1 MKNANNLKIIAL
13 SLCMLASAPAW
24 AGLGSL
30 QVNSALGEPFSGS
43 IVVTG
48 DEAKAALHGRP
59 AVSGAPLQVRV
70 SAQGQNAIIHLR
82 SSKPVHDPMLTFSL
96 VTGSQGRQYTA
107 LLDPPERHHSAGKNK
122 ATGKHHK
129 PVHSAPVRSA
139 REKSAARATVALQNG
154 LASENAVVKYNVD
167 NNETLMDVARKVR
180 PQGLSLE
187 QTMHAIQVA
196 NPNAFRNG
204 NPDLMYRNIS
214 LDIPSTSQLKKLSK
228 VPLKTAVKPEVTQ
241 NTTPAVTKE
250 KDNPKVAANTGN
262 TAASEA
268 QTKENTVKAETSVA
282 SSVPAQASATIQ
294 ASEVAQASAPAA
306 SAASVV
312 KAVPVQPKVN
322 TQPVQ
327 PAEEEPAEESMLP
340 SWWPYA
346 LAGLAGVLLIAALL
360 WQRSRK
366 RNSIEYSTEYDED
379 YSDDEDDDVVFETEP
394 SVVTQST
401 STSVPATTA
410 KTAAAATAVTT
421 TANAAADDDDWSW
434 LNDAA
439 ASDQPAQADNKSA
452 PAKEVHSEPVSQ
464 VPDKK
469 VTEAKQEEDD
479 TDWLNF
485 NFTDDTPATSAD
497 TAAPSSAELDSNDDL
512 SWLDQIDETEQPEV
526 LTSHEPVVTEP
537 QEDVADNTDFEW
549 VVAEEQHPDPDESQ
563 AEAHQDF
570 VLQDNA
576 SSDSDDLQPSD
587 ISFSSDLDAV
597 QPEQQSKPA
606 ASEDD
611 SLNSLADLQWDE
623 DFKFDDESKQDTS
636 APEEVHSSI
645 EQTLAPHDQHA
656 FAAEDDAIS
665 TDIDWDSLGI
675 SDDSDNQPVVAP
687 EADTEEIDIP
697 SMDFALED
705 DKSEPAPAVNA
716 TAAPTGP
723 TSSFATGDGGQDWLE
738 QSAEPEQVDKPLTPE
753 QQAIPLQAKLELAK
767 MYLEMDDAVTA
778 RQTLREL
785 VDEANG
791 AILAEAQNLLQQL
804 GG

>member
-70 SAQGQNAIIHLR
+70 TAQGQNAVIHLR

-96 VTGSQGRQYTA
+96 AAGSQGRQYTA

-122 ATGKHHK
+122 ATGKHPK
-129 PVHSAPVRSA
+129 SVHSAPVRSA

-214 LDIPSTSQLKKLSK
+214 LNIPSTSQLKKLSK

-250 KDNPKVAANTGN
+250 KDNPKVAANTRD

-268 QTKENTVKAETSVA
+268 QTKENTVKAETSAA

-327 PAEEEPAEESMLP
+327 PAEEPAEESMLP

-421 TANAAADDDDWSW
+421 TANTAADDDDWSW

-469 VTEAKQEEDD
+469 VTEAKQKEDD

-512 SWLDQIDETEQPEV
+512 SWLDQIDATEQPEV
-526 LTSHEPVVTEP
+526 LTSHEQPAVTEP
-537 QEDVADNTDFEW
+537 QQEVADNTDFEW
-549 VVAEEQHPDPDESQ
+549 VVAEEQHPDESQ

-576 SSDSDDLQPSD
+576 SSDSNDLQPSD

-606 ASEDD
+606 AAEDD

-636 APEEVHSSI
+636 ALEEVHSSI

-665 TDIDWDSLGI
+665 TDIDWDSLGV
-675 SDDSDNQPVVAP
+675 SDDSDNQPIVVP

-705 DKSEPAPAVNA
+705 DNSKPAPAVNA
-716 TAAPTGP
+716 TAAPTRP

-738 QSAEPEQVDKPLTPE
+738 QSAKPEQVDKPLTPE

>member
-1 MKNANNLKIIAL
+1 
-13 SLCMLASAPAW
+13 MLASAPAW

-30 QVNSALGEPFSGS
+30 QVSSALGEPFSGS
-43 IVVTG
+43 VVVTG
-48 DEAKAALHGRP
+48 DEARAALKGRP
-59 AVSGAPLQVRV
+59 AVTGAPLQVRV
-70 SAQGQNAIIHLR
+70 TAQGQNAVIHLR
-82 SSKPVHDPMLTFSL
+82 SSKPVRDPMLTFSL
-96 VTGSQGRQYTA
+96 TAGSQGRQYTA
-107 LLDPPERHHSAGKNK
+107 LLDPPERNRSAGKNR
-122 ATGKHHK
+122 ATGKQHR
-129 PVHSAPVRSA
+129 PVQSAPVRSA
-139 REKSAARATVALQNG
+139 KEKSAARATVALQNG

-250 KDNPKVAANTGN
+250 KDNPKVAANTRD

-268 QTKENTVKAETSVA
+268 QTKENTVKAETSAA

-306 SAASVV
+306 SATSVV
-312 KAVPVQPKVN
+312 KAEPVQPKVN
-322 TQPVQ
+322 NTQ
-327 PAEEEPAEESMLP
+327 PAEEPEKESFLP
-340 SWWPYA
+340 SWWLYA
-346 LAGLAGVLLIAALL
+346 LAGFAGVLLIAALL
-360 WQRSRK
+360 WQRSK
-366 RNSIEYSTEYDED
+366 KQNSADDDYS
-379 YSDDEDDDVVFETEP
+379 SDDEDEDDVVFNSEP
-394 SVVTQST
+394 PEVRQ
-401 STSVPATTA
+401 TA
-410 KTAAAATAVTT
+410 PVQTKTAAAPVVTT
-421 TANAAADDDDWSW
+421 TATAVAEDDDWSW
-434 LNDAA
+434 LNDTGV
-439 ASDQPAQADNKSA
+439 SDT
-452 PAKEVHSEPVSQ
+452 PAKADDKPVADVKKEPVSLLS
-464 VPDKK
+464 DNK
-469 VTEAKQEEDD
+469 VTETKQEETD

-485 NFTDDTPATSAD
+485 NFTEEEHTN
-497 TAAPSSAELDSNDDL
+497 TAAPAAAEQNGEDDL
-512 SWLDQIDETEQPEV
+512 SWLDQLDDTEQPEV
-526 LTSHEPVVTEP
+526 LASQEPAAATA
-537 QEDVADNTDFEW
+537 QEKVADNADLEW
-549 VVAEEQHPDPDESQ
+549 VVADEQQP
-563 AEAHQDF
+563 AETHQDTIQ
-570 VLQDNA
+570 VTPQ
-576 SSDSDDLQPSD
+576 SDP
-587 ISFSSDLDAV
+587 V
-597 QPEQQSKPA
+597 T

-611 SLNSLADLQWDE
+611 ALDNLSDLQLDD
-623 DFKFDDESKQDTS
+623 DFKFDDEAKHETS
-636 APEEVHSSI
+636 AVEHEISSI

-675 SDDSDNQPVVAP
+675 SDDDSAVQPVVSPVA
-687 EADTEEIDIP
+687 ADEDATDV
-697 SMDFALED
+697 SAMDFALEEN
-705 DKSEPAPAVNA
+705 KSEPAPAVNA

>member
-70 SAQGQNAIIHLR
+70 SAQGQNAVIHLR

-394 SVVTQST
+394 SEVTQST

-526 LTSHEPVVTEP
+526 LTSHEPAVTEP
-537 QEDVADNTDFEW
+537 QEEVADNTDFEW
-549 VVAEEQHPDPDESQ
+549 VVAEEQHPDESQ

-687 EADTEEIDIP
+687 EAGTEEIDIP

>member
-30 QVNSALGEPFSGS
+30 QVSSALGEPFSGS
-43 IVVTG
+43 VVVTG
-48 DEAKAALHGRP
+48 DEARAALKGRP
-59 AVSGAPLQVRV
+59 AVTGAPLQVRV
-70 SAQGQNAIIHLR
+70 TAQGQNAVIHLR
-82 SSKPVHDPMLTFSL
+82 SSKPVRDPMLTFSL
-96 VTGSQGRQYTA
+96 TAGSQGRQYTA
-107 LLDPPERHHSAGKNK
+107 LLDPPERNRSAGKNR
-122 ATGKHHK
+122 ATGKQHR
-129 PVHSAPVRSA
+129 PVQFAPVRSA
-139 REKSAARATVALQNG
+139 KEKSAARATVALQNG

-250 KDNPKVAANTGN
+250 NPKVAANTGD
-262 TAASEA
+262 TAASEV
-268 QTKENTVKAETSVA
+268 QTKENTVKAEISAA
-282 SSVPAQASATIQ
+282 SSVPAQ

-306 SAASVV
+306 SATSVV
-312 KAVPVQPKVN
+312 KAEPVQPKVN
-322 TQPVQ
+322 NTQ
-327 PAEEEPAEESMLP
+327 PAEEPEKESFLP
-340 SWWPYA
+340 SWWLYA
-346 LAGLAGVLLIAALL
+346 LAGFAGVLLIAALL
-360 WQRSRK
+360 WQRSK
-366 RNSIEYSTEYDED
+366 KQNSADDDYS
-379 YSDDEDDDVVFETEP
+379 SDDEDEDDVVFNSEP
-394 SVVTQST
+394 PEIRQTAPVQTKAVGAP
-401 STSVPATTA
+401 VAATTA
-410 KTAAAATAVTT
+410 TAV
-421 TANAAADDDDWSW
+421 AEDDDWSW
-434 LNDAA
+434 LNDTGVSDTPAKADDKPAA
-439 ASDQPAQADNKSA
+439 DVKTEPVALLSDNKA
-452 PAKEVHSEPVSQ
+452 
-464 VPDKK
+464 
-469 VTEAKQEEDD
+469 TETKQEETD

-485 NFTDDTPATSAD
+485 NFTEEEHTN
-497 TAAPSSAELDSNDDL
+497 TAAAEQNGEDDL
-512 SWLDQIDETEQPEV
+512 SWLDQLDDTEQPEV
-526 LTSHEPVVTEP
+526 LASQEPVAAAA
-537 QEDVADNTDFEW
+537 QEKVADNADLEW
-549 VVAEEQHPDPDESQ
+549 VVADEQQP
-563 AEAHQDF
+563 AETHQDTIQ
-570 VLQDNA
+570 VTPQ
-576 SSDSDDLQPSD
+576 SDS
-587 ISFSSDLDAV
+587 V
-597 QPEQQSKPA
+597 A

-611 SLNSLADLQWDE
+611 ALDNLSDLQLDD
-623 DFKFDDESKQDTS
+623 DFKFDDEAKQETS
-636 APEEVHSSI
+636 AVEHEISSI

-675 SDDSDNQPVVAP
+675 SDDDSAVQPVVSPVA
-687 EADTEEIDIP
+687 ADKDATDV
-697 SMDFALED
+697 SAMDFALEEN
-705 DKSEPAPAVNA
+705 KSEPAPAVNA

-791 AILAEAQNLLQQL
+791 VILAEAQNLLQQL

>member
-70 SAQGQNAIIHLR
+70 TAQGQNAVIHLR

-96 VTGSQGRQYTA
+96 AAGSQGRQYTA

-122 ATGKHHK
+122 ATGKHPK
-129 PVHSAPVRSA
+129 SVHSAPVRSA

-214 LDIPSTSQLKKLSK
+214 LNIPSTSQLKKLSK

-250 KDNPKVAANTGN
+250 KDNPKVANTRD

-268 QTKENTVKAETSVA
+268 QTKENTVKAETSAA

-327 PAEEEPAEESMLP
+327 PAEEPAEESMLP

-379 YSDDEDDDVVFETEP
+379 YSSDDEDDDVVFETEP
-394 SVVTQST
+394 SVVSQ

-439 ASDQPAQADNKSA
+439 ASDKPAQADNKSA

-485 NFTDDTPATSAD
+485 NFTDNTPATSAD

-512 SWLDQIDETEQPEV
+512 SWLDQIDATEQPEV
-526 LTSHEPVVTEP
+526 LTSHEQPAVTEP
-537 QEDVADNTDFEW
+537 QQEVADNTDFEW
-549 VVAEEQHPDPDESQ
+549 VVAEEQHPDESQ

-576 SSDSDDLQPSD
+576 SSDSNDLQPSD

-606 ASEDD
+606 AAEDD

-636 APEEVHSSI
+636 ALEEVHSSI

-665 TDIDWDSLGI
+665 TDIDWDSLGV
-675 SDDSDNQPVVAP
+675 SDDSDNQPIVVP

-705 DKSEPAPAVNA
+705 DNSKPAPAVNA
-716 TAAPTGP
+716 TTAPTRP

-738 QSAEPEQVDKPLTPE
+738 QSAKPEQVDKPLTPE

>member
-30 QVNSALGEPFSGS
+30 QVSSALGEPFSGS
-43 IVVTG
+43 VVVTG
-48 DEAKAALHGRP
+48 DEARAALKGRP
-59 AVSGAPLQVRV
+59 AVAGAPLQVRV
-70 SAQGQNAIIHLR
+70 TAQGQNAVIHLR

-96 VTGSQGRQYTA
+96 TAGSQGRQYTA
-107 LLDPPERHHSAGKNK
+107 LLDPPERNRSAGKNR
-122 ATGKHHK
+122 ATSKQHR
-129 PVHSAPVRSA
+129 PVHPAPARSVK
-139 REKSAARATVALQNG
+139 EKSAARATVALQNG

-250 KDNPKVAANTGN
+250 NPKVAANTGD
-262 TAASEA
+262 TAASEV
-268 QTKENTVKAETSVA
+268 QTKESTVKAETSAA
-282 SSVPAQASATIQ
+282 SSVPAQASA
-294 ASEVAQASAPAA
+294 PAA
-306 SAASVV
+306 SATSVV
-312 KAVPVQPKVN
+312 KAEPVQPKVN
-322 TQPVQ
+322 NTQ
-327 PAEEEPAEESMLP
+327 PAEEPEKESFLP
-340 SWWPYA
+340 SWWLYA
-346 LAGLAGVLLIAALL
+346 LAGFAGVLLIAALL
-360 WQRSRK
+360 WQRSK
-366 RNSIEYSTEYDED
+366 KQNSADDED
-379 YSDDEDDDVVFETEP
+379 YSSDDDEDEDDVVFNSEP
-394 SVVTQST
+394 PEVRQT
-401 STSVPATTA
+401 VPVQT
-410 KTAAAATAVTT
+410 KTAAAPVAAT
-421 TANAAADDDDWSW
+421 TATEVAEEDDDWSW
-434 LNDAA
+434 LNDAGVSDTPAKANDKPA
-439 ASDQPAQADNKSA
+439 ADVKTESVALLSDNKA
-452 PAKEVHSEPVSQ
+452 
-464 VPDKK
+464 
-469 VTEAKQEEDD
+469 TETKQEETD

-485 NFTDDTPATSAD
+485 NFTEEEHTN
-497 TAAPSSAELDSNDDL
+497 TAAPAAAEQSGEDDL
-512 SWLDQIDETEQPEV
+512 SWLDQLDDTEQPEV
-526 LTSHEPVVTEP
+526 LASQEPVAAAA
-537 QEDVADNTDFEW
+537 QEKVADNADLEW
-549 VVAEEQHPDPDESQ
+549 VVAD
-563 AEAHQDF
+563 
-570 VLQDNA
+570 
-576 SSDSDDLQPSD
+576 
-587 ISFSSDLDAV
+587 
-597 QPEQQSKPA
+597 EQQSAETRQDTIQVAPQSEPVA

-611 SLNSLADLQWDE
+611 TLNNLSDLQWDD
-623 DFKFDDESKQDTS
+623 DFKFDDETKHETS
-636 APEEVHSSI
+636 AAEHEISSI

-675 SDDSDNQPVVAP
+675 SDDDSVVQPVVSPVA
-687 EADTEEIDIP
+687 ADEDATDI
-697 SMDFALED
+697 SALDFALEEN
-705 DKSEPAPAVNA
+705 KSEPAPAVNA
-716 TAAPTGP
+716 TSAPTGP
-723 TSSFATGDGGQDWLE
+723 ISSFATGDGGQDWLE

-791 AILAEAQNLLQQL
+791 TILAEAQNLLQQL

>member
-30 QVNSALGEPFSGS
+30 QVSSALGEPFSGS
-43 IVVTG
+43 VVVTG
-48 DEAKAALHGRP
+48 DEARAALKGRP
-59 AVSGAPLQVRV
+59 AVAGAPLQVRV
-70 SAQGQNAIIHLR
+70 TAQGQNAVIHLR

-96 VTGSQGRQYTA
+96 TAGSQGRQYTA
-107 LLDPPERHHSAGKNK
+107 LLDPPERNRSAGKNR
-122 ATGKHHK
+122 ATGKQHR
-129 PVHSAPVRSA
+129 PVHPAPARSVK
-139 REKSAARATVALQNG
+139 EKSAARATVALQNG

-167 NNETLMDVARKVR
+167 NNETLMDVARRVR

-250 KDNPKVAANTGN
+250 NPKVAANTGD
-262 TAASEA
+262 TAASEV
-268 QTKENTVKAETSVA
+268 QTKESTVKAEISAA

-306 SAASVV
+306 SATSVV
-312 KAVPVQPKVN
+312 KAEPVQPKVN
-322 TQPVQ
+322 NTQ
-327 PAEEEPAEESMLP
+327 PAEEPEKESFLP
-340 SWWPYA
+340 SWWLYA
-346 LAGLAGVLLIAALL
+346 LAGFAGVLLIAALL
-360 WQRSRK
+360 WQRSK
-366 RNSIEYSTEYDED
+366 KQNSADDED
-379 YSDDEDDDVVFETEP
+379 YSSDDDEDEDDVVFNSEP
-394 SVVTQST
+394 PEVRQT
-401 STSVPATTA
+401 VPVQT
-410 KTAAAATAVTT
+410 KTAAAPVAAT
-421 TANAAADDDDWSW
+421 TATEAAEEDDDWSW
-434 LNDAA
+434 LNDAGVSDTPAKADDKPA
-439 ASDQPAQADNKSA
+439 ADMKTESVALLSDNKA
-452 PAKEVHSEPVSQ
+452 
-464 VPDKK
+464 
-469 VTEAKQEEDD
+469 TETKQEETD

-485 NFTDDTPATSAD
+485 NFTEEEHTN
-497 TAAPSSAELDSNDDL
+497 TAAPAAAEQSGEDDL
-512 SWLDQIDETEQPEV
+512 SWLDQLDDTEQPEV
-526 LTSHEPVVTEP
+526 LASQEPVAAAA
-537 QEDVADNTDFEW
+537 QEKVADNADLEW
-549 VVAEEQHPDPDESQ
+549 VVAD
-563 AEAHQDF
+563 
-570 VLQDNA
+570 
-576 SSDSDDLQPSD
+576 
-587 ISFSSDLDAV
+587 
-597 QPEQQSKPA
+597 EQQSAETRQDTIQIAPQSEPVA

-611 SLNSLADLQWDE
+611 TLNNLSDLQWDD
-623 DFKFDDESKQDTS
+623 DFKFDDETKHETS
-636 APEEVHSSI
+636 AAEHEISSI

-675 SDDSDNQPVVAP
+675 SDDDSVVQPVVSPVA
-687 EADTEEIDIP
+687 ADEDATDI
-697 SMDFALED
+697 SALDFALEEN
-705 DKSEPAPAVNA
+705 KSEPAPAVNA
-716 TAAPTGP
+716 TSAPTGP
-723 TSSFATGDGGQDWLE
+723 ISSFATGDGGQDWLE

-791 AILAEAQNLLQQL
+791 TILAEAQNLLQQL

>member
-24 AGLGSL
+24 AGIGSL
-30 QVNSALGEPFSGS
+30 QVSSALGEPFSGS
-43 IVVTG
+43 VVVTG
-48 DEAKAALHGRP
+48 DEARAALKGRP
-59 AVSGAPLQVRV
+59 AVTGAPLQVRV
-70 SAQGQNAIIHLR
+70 TAQGQNAVIHLR
-82 SSKPVHDPMLTFSL
+82 SSKPVRDPMLTFSL
-96 VTGSQGRQYTA
+96 TAGSQGRQYTA
-107 LLDPPERHHSAGKNK
+107 LLDPPERNRSAGKNR
-122 ATGKHHK
+122 ATGKQHR
-129 PVHSAPVRSA
+129 PVQSASVRSVK
-139 REKSAARATVALQNG
+139 EKSAARATVALQNG

-250 KDNPKVAANTGN
+250 NPKVAANTGD
-262 TAASEA
+262 TAASEV
-268 QTKENTVKAETSVA
+268 QTKENTVKAEISAA

-306 SAASVV
+306 SATSVV
-312 KAVPVQPKVN
+312 KAEPVQPKVN
-322 TQPVQ
+322 NTQ
-327 PAEEEPAEESMLP
+327 PAEEPEKESFLP
-340 SWWPYA
+340 SWWLYA
-346 LAGLAGVLLIAALL
+346 LAGFAGVLLIAALL
-360 WQRSRK
+360 WQRSK
-366 RNSIEYSTEYDED
+366 KQNSADDDYS
-379 YSDDEDDDVVFETEP
+379 SDDEDEDDVVFNSEP
-394 SVVTQST
+394 PEVRQ
-401 STSVPATTA
+401 TA
-410 KTAAAATAVTT
+410 PVQTKTAAAPVVTT
-421 TANAAADDDDWSW
+421 TATAVAEDDDWSW
-434 LNDAA
+434 LNDTGV
-439 ASDQPAQADNKSA
+439 SDT
-452 PAKEVHSEPVSQ
+452 PAKADDKPVADVKKEPVSLLS
-464 VPDKK
+464 DNK
-469 VTEAKQEEDD
+469 VTETKQEETD

-485 NFTDDTPATSAD
+485 NFTEEEHTN
-497 TAAPSSAELDSNDDL
+497 TAAPAAAEQNGEDDL
-512 SWLDQIDETEQPEV
+512 SWLDQLDDTEQPEV
-526 LTSHEPVVTEP
+526 LASQEPAAATA
-537 QEDVADNTDFEW
+537 QEKVADNADLEW
-549 VVAEEQHPDPDESQ
+549 VVADEQQP
-563 AEAHQDF
+563 AETHQDTIQ
-570 VLQDNA
+570 VTPQ
-576 SSDSDDLQPSD
+576 SDP
-587 ISFSSDLDAV
+587 V
-597 QPEQQSKPA
+597 T

-611 SLNSLADLQWDE
+611 ALDNLSDLQLDD
-623 DFKFDDESKQDTS
+623 DFKFDDEAKHEIS
-636 APEEVHSSI
+636 AVEHEISSI

-675 SDDSDNQPVVAP
+675 SDDDSAVQPVVSPVA
-687 EADTEEIDIP
+687 ADKDATDV
-697 SMDFALED
+697 SAMDFALEEN
-705 DKSEPAPAVNA
+705 KSEPAPAVNA

-791 AILAEAQNLLQQL
+791 VILAEAQNLLQQL

>member
-70 SAQGQNAIIHLR
+70 TAQGQNAVIHLR

-96 VTGSQGRQYTA
+96 AAGSQGRQYTA

-122 ATGKHHK
+122 ATGKHPK
-129 PVHSAPVRSA
+129 SVHSAPVRSA

-214 LDIPSTSQLKKLSK
+214 LNIPSTSQLKKLSK

-250 KDNPKVAANTGN
+250 KDNPKVAANTRD

-268 QTKENTVKAETSVA
+268 QTKENTVKAETSAA

-327 PAEEEPAEESMLP
+327 PAEEPAEESMLP

-379 YSDDEDDDVVFETEP
+379 YSSDDEDDDVVFETEP
-394 SVVTQST
+394 SVVSQ

-439 ASDQPAQADNKSA
+439 ASDKPAQADNKSA

-485 NFTDDTPATSAD
+485 NFTDNTPATSAD
-497 TAAPSSAELDSNDDL
+497 TAAPSSTGLDSNDDL
-512 SWLDQIDETEQPEV
+512 SWLDQIDATEQPEV
-526 LTSHEPVVTEP
+526 LTSHEQPAVTEP
-537 QEDVADNTDFEW
+537 QQEVADNTDFEW
-549 VVAEEQHPDPDESQ
+549 VVAEEQHPDESQ

-576 SSDSDDLQPSD
+576 SSDSNDLQPSD

-606 ASEDD
+606 AAEDD

-636 APEEVHSSI
+636 ALEEVHSSI

-665 TDIDWDSLGI
+665 TDIDWDSLGV
-675 SDDSDNQPVVAP
+675 SDDSDNQPIVVP

-705 DKSEPAPAVNA
+705 DNSKPAPAVNA
-716 TAAPTGP
+716 TAAPTRP

-738 QSAEPEQVDKPLTPE
+738 QSAKPEQVDKPLTPE

>member
-70 SAQGQNAIIHLR
+70 TAQGQNAVIHLR

-96 VTGSQGRQYTA
+96 AAGSQGRQYTA

-122 ATGKHHK
+122 ATGKHPK
-129 PVHSAPVRSA
+129 SVHSAPVRSA

-214 LDIPSTSQLKKLSK
+214 LNIPSTSQLKKLSK

-250 KDNPKVAANTGN
+250 KDNPKVAANTRD

-268 QTKENTVKAETSVA
+268 QTKENTVKAETSAA

-327 PAEEEPAEESMLP
+327 PAEEPAEESMLP

-379 YSDDEDDDVVFETEP
+379 YSSDDEDDDVVFETEP
-394 SVVTQST
+394 SVVSQ

-439 ASDQPAQADNKSA
+439 ASDKPAQADNKSV

-485 NFTDDTPATSAD
+485 NFTDNTPATSAD

-512 SWLDQIDETEQPEV
+512 SWLDQIDATEQPEV
-526 LTSHEPVVTEP
+526 LTSHEQPAVTEP
-537 QEDVADNTDFEW
+537 QQEVADNTDFEW
-549 VVAEEQHPDPDESQ
+549 VVAEEQHPDESQ

-576 SSDSDDLQPSD
+576 SSDSNDLQPSD

-606 ASEDD
+606 AAEDD

-636 APEEVHSSI
+636 ALEEVHSSI

-665 TDIDWDSLGI
+665 TDIDWDSLGV
-675 SDDSDNQPVVAP
+675 SDDSDNQPIVVP

-705 DKSEPAPAVNA
+705 DNSKPAPAVNA
-716 TAAPTGP
+716 TTAPTRS

-738 QSAEPEQVDKPLTPE
+738 QSAKPEQVDKPLTPE

>member
-30 QVNSALGEPFSGS
+30 QVSSALGEPFSGS
-43 IVVTG
+43 VVVTG
-48 DEAKAALHGRP
+48 DEARAALKGRP
-59 AVSGAPLQVRV
+59 AVAGAPLQVRV
-70 SAQGQNAIIHLR
+70 TAQGQNAVIHLR

-96 VTGSQGRQYTA
+96 TAGSQGRQYTA
-107 LLDPPERHHSAGKNK
+107 LLDPPERNRSAGKNR
-122 ATGKHHK
+122 ATGKQHR
-129 PVHSAPVRSA
+129 PVHPAPARSVK
-139 REKSAARATVALQNG
+139 EKSAARATVALQNG

-167 NNETLMDVARKVR
+167 NNETLMDVARRVR

-250 KDNPKVAANTGN
+250 NPKVAANTGD
-262 TAASEA
+262 TAASEV
-268 QTKENTVKAETSVA
+268 QTKESTVKAEISAA

-306 SAASVV
+306 SATSVV
-312 KAVPVQPKVN
+312 KAEPVQPKVN
-322 TQPVQ
+322 NTQ
-327 PAEEEPAEESMLP
+327 PAEEPEKESFLP
-340 SWWPYA
+340 SWWLYA
-346 LAGLAGVLLIAALL
+346 LAGFAGVLLIAALL
-360 WQRSRK
+360 WQRSK
-366 RNSIEYSTEYDED
+366 KQNSADDED
-379 YSDDEDDDVVFETEP
+379 YSSDDDEDEDDVVFNSEP
-394 SVVTQST
+394 PEVRQT
-401 STSVPATTA
+401 VPVQT
-410 KTAAAATAVTT
+410 KTAAAPVAAT
-421 TANAAADDDDWSW
+421 TATEAAEEDDDWSW
-434 LNDAA
+434 LNDAGVSDTPAKADDKPA
-439 ASDQPAQADNKSA
+439 ADVKTEPVALLSDNKA
-452 PAKEVHSEPVSQ
+452 
-464 VPDKK
+464 
-469 VTEAKQEEDD
+469 TETKQEETD

-485 NFTDDTPATSAD
+485 NFTEEEHTNA
-497 TAAPSSAELDSNDDL
+497 AAPAAAEQNGEDDL
-512 SWLDQIDETEQPEV
+512 SWLDQLDDTEQPEV
-526 LTSHEPVVTEP
+526 LASQEPVAAAA
-537 QEDVADNTDFEW
+537 QEKVADNADLEW
-549 VVAEEQHPDPDESQ
+549 VVAD
-563 AEAHQDF
+563 
-570 VLQDNA
+570 
-576 SSDSDDLQPSD
+576 
-587 ISFSSDLDAV
+587 
-597 QPEQQSKPA
+597 EQQSAETRQDTIQVAPQSEPVA

-611 SLNSLADLQWDE
+611 TLNNLSDLQWDD
-623 DFKFDDESKQDTS
+623 DFKFDDETKHETS
-636 APEEVHSSI
+636 AAEHEISSI

-675 SDDSDNQPVVAP
+675 SDDDSVVQPVVSPVA
-687 EADTEEIDIP
+687 ADEDATDI
-697 SMDFALED
+697 SALDFALEEN
-705 DKSEPAPAVNA
+705 KSEPAPAVNA
-716 TAAPTGP
+716 TSAPTGP
-723 TSSFATGDGGQDWLE
+723 ISSFATGDGGQDWLE

-791 AILAEAQNLLQQL
+791 TILAEAQNLLQQL

>member
-70 SAQGQNAIIHLR
+70 TAQGQNAVIHLR

-214 LDIPSTSQLKKLSK
+214 LNIPSTSQLKKLSK

-250 KDNPKVAANTGN
+250 KDNPKVAANTRD

-268 QTKENTVKAETSVA
+268 QTKENTVKAETSAA

-306 SAASVV
+306 SATSVV
-312 KAVPVQPKVN
+312 KAEPVQPKVN
-322 TQPVQ
+322 NTQ
-327 PAEEEPAEESMLP
+327 PAEEPEKESFLP
-340 SWWPYA
+340 SWWLYA
-346 LAGLAGVLLIAALL
+346 LAGFAGVLLIAALL
-360 WQRSRK
+360 WQRSK
-366 RNSIEYSTEYDED
+366 KQNSADDED
-379 YSDDEDDDVVFETEP
+379 YSSDDDEDEDDVVFNSEP
-394 SVVTQST
+394 PEVRQT
-401 STSVPATTA
+401 VPVQT
-410 KTAAAATAVTT
+410 KTAAAPVAAT
-421 TANAAADDDDWSW
+421 TATEVAEEDDDWSW
-434 LNDAA
+434 LNDAGVSDTPAKADDKPA
-439 ASDQPAQADNKSA
+439 ADVKTEPVALLSDNKA
-452 PAKEVHSEPVSQ
+452 
-464 VPDKK
+464 
-469 VTEAKQEEDD
+469 TETKQEETD

-485 NFTDDTPATSAD
+485 NFTEEEHTN
-497 TAAPSSAELDSNDDL
+497 TAAPAAAEQNGEDDL
-512 SWLDQIDETEQPEV
+512 SWLDQLDDTEQPEV
-526 LTSHEPVVTEP
+526 LASQEPAAAAA
-537 QEDVADNTDFEW
+537 QEKVADNADLEW
-549 VVAEEQHPDPDESQ
+549 VVAD
-563 AEAHQDF
+563 
-570 VLQDNA
+570 
-576 SSDSDDLQPSD
+576 
-587 ISFSSDLDAV
+587 
-597 QPEQQSKPA
+597 EQQSAETRQDTIQVAPQSEPVA

-611 SLNSLADLQWDE
+611 TLNNLSDLQWDD
-623 DFKFDDESKQDTS
+623 DFKFDDETKHETS
-636 APEEVHSSI
+636 AAEHEISSI

-705 DKSEPAPAVNA
+705 DNSKPAPAVNA
-716 TAAPTGP
+716 TTAPTRP

-738 QSAEPEQVDKPLTPE
+738 QSAKPEQVDKPLTPE

>member
-70 SAQGQNAIIHLR
+70 TAQGQNAVIHLR

-96 VTGSQGRQYTA
+96 AAGSQGRQYTA

-122 ATGKHHK
+122 ATGKHPK
-129 PVHSAPVRSA
+129 SVHSAPVRSA

-214 LDIPSTSQLKKLSK
+214 LNIPSTSQLKKLSK

-250 KDNPKVAANTGN
+250 KDNPKVAANTRD

-268 QTKENTVKAETSVA
+268 QTKENTVKAETSAA

-327 PAEEEPAEESMLP
+327 PAEEPAEESMLP

-379 YSDDEDDDVVFETEP
+379 YSSDDEDDDVVFETEP
-394 SVVTQST
+394 SVVSQ

-439 ASDQPAQADNKSA
+439 ASDKPAQADNKSA

-485 NFTDDTPATSAD
+485 NFTDNTPATSAD

-512 SWLDQIDETEQPEV
+512 SWLDQIDATEQPEV
-526 LTSHEPVVTEP
+526 LTSHEQPAVTEP
-537 QEDVADNTDFEW
+537 QQEVADNTDFEW
-549 VVAEEQHPDPDESQ
+549 VVAEEQHPDESQ

-576 SSDSDDLQPSD
+576 SSDSNDLQPSD

-606 ASEDD
+606 AAEDD

-636 APEEVHSSI
+636 ALEEVHSSI

-665 TDIDWDSLGI
+665 TDIDWDSLGV
-675 SDDSDNQPVVAP
+675 SDDSDNQPIVVP

-705 DKSEPAPAVNA
+705 DNSKPAPAVNA
-716 TAAPTGP
+716 TTAPTRP

>member
-70 SAQGQNAIIHLR
+70 TAQGQNAVIHLR

-96 VTGSQGRQYTA
+96 AAGSQGRQYTA

-122 ATGKHHK
+122 ATGKHPK
-129 PVHSAPVRSA
+129 SVHSAPVRSA

-214 LDIPSTSQLKKLSK
+214 LNIPSTSQLKKLSK

-250 KDNPKVAANTGN
+250 KDNPKVAANTRD

-268 QTKENTVKAETSVA
+268 QTKENTVKAETSAA

-327 PAEEEPAEESMLP
+327 PAEEPAEESMLP

-421 TANAAADDDDWSW
+421 TANTAADDDDWSW

-512 SWLDQIDETEQPEV
+512 SWLDQIDATEQPEV
-526 LTSHEPVVTEP
+526 LTSHEQPAVTEP
-537 QEDVADNTDFEW
+537 QQEVADNTDFEW
-549 VVAEEQHPDPDESQ
+549 VVAEEQHPDESQ

-576 SSDSDDLQPSD
+576 SSDSNDLQPSD

-597 QPEQQSKPA
+597 QSEQQSKPA
-606 ASEDD
+606 AAEDD

-636 APEEVHSSI
+636 ALEEVHSSI

-665 TDIDWDSLGI
+665 TDIDWDSLGV
-675 SDDSDNQPVVAP
+675 SDDSDNQPIVVP

-705 DKSEPAPAVNA
+705 DNSKPAPAVNA
-716 TAAPTGP
+716 TAAPTRP

-738 QSAEPEQVDKPLTPE
+738 QSAKPEQVDKPLTPE

>member
-70 SAQGQNAIIHLR
+70 TAQGQNAVIHLR

-96 VTGSQGRQYTA
+96 AAGSQGRQYTA

-122 ATGKHHK
+122 ATGKHPK
-129 PVHSAPVRSA
+129 SVHSVPVRSA

-214 LDIPSTSQLKKLSK
+214 LNIPSTSQLKKLSK

-250 KDNPKVAANTGN
+250 KDNPKVAANTRD

-268 QTKENTVKAETSVA
+268 QTKENTVKAETSAA

-327 PAEEEPAEESMLP
+327 PAEEPAEESMLP

-379 YSDDEDDDVVFETEP
+379 YSSDDEDDDVVFETEP
-394 SVVTQST
+394 SVVSQ

-439 ASDQPAQADNKSA
+439 ASDKPAQADNKSA

-485 NFTDDTPATSAD
+485 NFTDNTPATSAD

-512 SWLDQIDETEQPEV
+512 SWLDQIDATEQPEV
-526 LTSHEPVVTEP
+526 LTSHEQPAVTEP
-537 QEDVADNTDFEW
+537 QQEVADNTDFEW
-549 VVAEEQHPDPDESQ
+549 VVAEEQHPDESQ

-576 SSDSDDLQPSD
+576 SSDSNDLQPSD

-606 ASEDD
+606 AAEDD

-636 APEEVHSSI
+636 ALEEVHSSI

-665 TDIDWDSLGI
+665 TDIDWDSLGV
-675 SDDSDNQPVVAP
+675 SDDSDNQPIVVP

-705 DKSEPAPAVNA
+705 DNSKPAPAVNA
-716 TAAPTGP
+716 TTAPTRS

-738 QSAEPEQVDKPLTPE
+738 QSAKPEQVDKPLTPE

>member
-214 LDIPSTSQLKKLSK
+214 LDIPSTSQLRKLSK
-228 VPLKTAVKPEVTQ
+228 VPLKTVVKPEVTQ

-394 SVVTQST
+394 SVVSQST

-421 TANAAADDDDWSW
+421 TASAAADDDDWSW

-439 ASDQPAQADNKSA
+439 ASDQPAQADNKSV

-526 LTSHEPVVTEP
+526 LTSHEPAVTEP
-537 QEDVADNTDFEW
+537 QEEVADNTDFEW
-549 VVAEEQHPDPDESQ
+549 VVAEEQHPDESQ
-563 AEAHQDF
+563 AGAHQDF

-576 SSDSDDLQPSD
+576 SSDSDLQPSD
-587 ISFSSDLDAV
+587 ISFSSDLDVV

>member
-13 SLCMLASAPAW
+13 SLCMLASAPTW

-30 QVNSALGEPFSGS
+30 QVSSALGEPFSGS
-43 IVVTG
+43 VVVTG
-48 DEAKAALHGRP
+48 DEARAALKGRP
-59 AVSGAPLQVRV
+59 AVAGAPLQVRV
-70 SAQGQNAIIHLR
+70 TAQGQNAVIHLR

-96 VTGSQGRQYTA
+96 TAGSQGRQYTA
-107 LLDPPERHHSAGKNK
+107 LLDPPERNRSAGKNR
-122 ATGKHHK
+122 ATGKQHR
-129 PVHSAPVRSA
+129 PVHPAPARSVK
-139 REKSAARATVALQNG
+139 EKSAARATVALQNG

-167 NNETLMDVARKVR
+167 NNETLMDVARRVR

-250 KDNPKVAANTGN
+250 NPKVAANTGD
-262 TAASEA
+262 TAASEV
-268 QTKENTVKAETSVA
+268 QTKESTVKAEISAA

-306 SAASVV
+306 SATSVV
-312 KAVPVQPKVN
+312 KAEPVQPKVN
-322 TQPVQ
+322 NTQ
-327 PAEEEPAEESMLP
+327 PAEEPEKESFLP
-340 SWWPYA
+340 SWWLYA
-346 LAGLAGVLLIAALL
+346 LAGFAGVLLIAALL
-360 WQRSRK
+360 WQRSK
-366 RNSIEYSTEYDED
+366 KQNSADDED
-379 YSDDEDDDVVFETEP
+379 YSSDDDEDEDDVVFNSEP
-394 SVVTQST
+394 PEVRQT
-401 STSVPATTA
+401 VPVQT
-410 KTAAAATAVTT
+410 KTAAAPVAAT
-421 TANAAADDDDWSW
+421 TATEAAEEDDDWSW
-434 LNDAA
+434 LNDAGVSDTPAKADDKPA
-439 ASDQPAQADNKSA
+439 ADMKTESVALLSDNKA
-452 PAKEVHSEPVSQ
+452 
-464 VPDKK
+464 
-469 VTEAKQEEDD
+469 TETKQEETD

-485 NFTDDTPATSAD
+485 NFTEEEHTN
-497 TAAPSSAELDSNDDL
+497 TAAPAAAEQSGEDDL
-512 SWLDQIDETEQPEV
+512 SWLDQLDDTEQPEV
-526 LTSHEPVVTEP
+526 LASQEPVAAAA
-537 QEDVADNTDFEW
+537 QEKVADNADLEW
-549 VVAEEQHPDPDESQ
+549 VVAD
-563 AEAHQDF
+563 
-570 VLQDNA
+570 
-576 SSDSDDLQPSD
+576 
-587 ISFSSDLDAV
+587 
-597 QPEQQSKPA
+597 EQQSAETRQDTIQVAPQSEPVA

-611 SLNSLADLQWDE
+611 TLNNLSDLQWDD
-623 DFKFDDESKQDTS
+623 DFKFDDETKHETS
-636 APEEVHSSI
+636 AAEHEISSI

-675 SDDSDNQPVVAP
+675 SDDDSVVQPVVSPVA
-687 EADTEEIDIP
+687 ADEDATDI
-697 SMDFALED
+697 SALDFALEEN
-705 DKSEPAPAVNA
+705 KSEPAPAVNA
-716 TAAPTGP
+716 TSAPTGP
-723 TSSFATGDGGQDWLE
+723 ISSFATGDGGQDWLE

-791 AILAEAQNLLQQL
+791 TILAEAQNLLQQL

>member
-1 MKNANNLKIIAL
+1 
-13 SLCMLASAPAW
+13 MLASAPAW

-70 SAQGQNAIIHLR
+70 TAQGQNAVIHLR

-96 VTGSQGRQYTA
+96 AAGSQGRQYTA

-122 ATGKHHK
+122 ATGKHPK
-129 PVHSAPVRSA
+129 SVHSAPVRSA

-214 LDIPSTSQLKKLSK
+214 LNIPSTSQLKKLSK

-250 KDNPKVAANTGN
+250 KDNPKVAANTRD

-268 QTKENTVKAETSVA
+268 QTKENTVKAETSAA

-327 PAEEEPAEESMLP
+327 PAEEPAEESMLP

-379 YSDDEDDDVVFETEP
+379 YSSDDEDDDVVFETEP
-394 SVVTQST
+394 SVVSQ

-439 ASDQPAQADNKSA
+439 ASDKPAQADNKSA

-485 NFTDDTPATSAD
+485 NFTDNTPATSAD

-512 SWLDQIDETEQPEV
+512 SWLDQIDATEQPEV
-526 LTSHEPVVTEP
+526 LTSHEQPAVTEP
-537 QEDVADNTDFEW
+537 QQEVADNTDFEW
-549 VVAEEQHPDPDESQ
+549 VVAEEQHPDESQ

-576 SSDSDDLQPSD
+576 SSDSNDLQPSD

-606 ASEDD
+606 AAEDD

-636 APEEVHSSI
+636 ALEEVHSSI

-665 TDIDWDSLGI
+665 TDIDWDSLGV
-675 SDDSDNQPVVAP
+675 SDDSDNQPIVVP

-705 DKSEPAPAVNA
+705 DNSKPAPAVNA
-716 TAAPTGP
+716 TTAPTRP

>member
-70 SAQGQNAIIHLR
+70 TAQGQNAVIHLR

-96 VTGSQGRQYTA
+96 AAGSQGRQYTA

-122 ATGKHHK
+122 ATGKHPK
-129 PVHSAPVRSA
+129 SVHSAPVRSA

-214 LDIPSTSQLKKLSK
+214 LNIPSTSQLKKLSK

-250 KDNPKVAANTGN
+250 KDNPKVAANTRD

-268 QTKENTVKAETSVA
+268 QTKENTVKAETSAA

-327 PAEEEPAEESMLP
+327 PAEEPAEESMLP

-379 YSDDEDDDVVFETEP
+379 YSSDDEDDDVVFETEP
-394 SVVTQST
+394 SVVSQ

-439 ASDQPAQADNKSA
+439 ASDKPAQADNKSA

-485 NFTDDTPATSAD
+485 NFTDNTPATSAD

-512 SWLDQIDETEQPEV
+512 SWLDQIDATEQPEV
-526 LTSHEPVVTEP
+526 LTSHEQPAVTEP
-537 QEDVADNTDFEW
+537 QQEVADNTDFEW
-549 VVAEEQHPDPDESQ
+549 VVAEEQHPDESQ

-576 SSDSDDLQPSD
+576 SSDSNDLQPSD

-606 ASEDD
+606 AAEDD

-636 APEEVHSSI
+636 ALEEVHSSI

-665 TDIDWDSLGI
+665 TDIDWDSLGV
-675 SDDSDNQPVVAP
+675 SDDSDNQPIVVP

-705 DKSEPAPAVNA
+705 DNSKPAPAVNA
-716 TAAPTGP
+716 TAAPTRP

-738 QSAEPEQVDKPLTPE
+738 QSAKPEQVDKPLTPE

>member
-30 QVNSALGEPFSGS
+30 QVSSALGEPFSGS
-43 IVVTG
+43 VVVTG
-48 DEAKAALHGRP
+48 DEARAALKGRP
-59 AVSGAPLQVRV
+59 AVTGAPLQVRV
-70 SAQGQNAIIHLR
+70 TAQGQNAVIHLR
-82 SSKPVHDPMLTFSL
+82 SSKPVRDPMLTFSL
-96 VTGSQGRQYTA
+96 TAGSQGRQYTA
-107 LLDPPERHHSAGKNK
+107 LLDPPERNRSAGKNR
-122 ATGKHHK
+122 ATGKQHR
-129 PVHSAPVRSA
+129 PVQSASVRSVK
-139 REKSAARATVALQNG
+139 EKSAARATVALQNG

-250 KDNPKVAANTGN
+250 NPKVAANTGD
-262 TAASEA
+262 TAASEV
-268 QTKENTVKAETSVA
+268 QTKENTVKAEISAA

-306 SAASVV
+306 SATSVV
-312 KAVPVQPKVN
+312 KAEPVQPKVN
-322 TQPVQ
+322 NTQ
-327 PAEEEPAEESMLP
+327 PAEEPEKESFLP
-340 SWWPYA
+340 SWWLYA
-346 LAGLAGVLLIAALL
+346 LAGFAGVLLIAALL
-360 WQRSRK
+360 WQRSK
-366 RNSIEYSTEYDED
+366 KQNSADDDYS
-379 YSDDEDDDVVFETEP
+379 SDDEDEDDVVFNSEP
-394 SVVTQST
+394 PEVRQ
-401 STSVPATTA
+401 TA
-410 KTAAAATAVTT
+410 PVQTKTAAAPVVTT
-421 TANAAADDDDWSW
+421 TATAVAEDDDWSW
-434 LNDAA
+434 LNDTGV
-439 ASDQPAQADNKSA
+439 SDT
-452 PAKEVHSEPVSQ
+452 PAKADDKPVADVKKEPVSLLS
-464 VPDKK
+464 DNK
-469 VTEAKQEEDD
+469 VTETKQEETD

-485 NFTDDTPATSAD
+485 NFTEEEHTN
-497 TAAPSSAELDSNDDL
+497 TAAPAAAEQNGEDDL
-512 SWLDQIDETEQPEV
+512 SWLDQLDDTEQPEV
-526 LTSHEPVVTEP
+526 LASQEPAAATA
-537 QEDVADNTDFEW
+537 QEKVADNADLEW
-549 VVAEEQHPDPDESQ
+549 VVADEQQP
-563 AEAHQDF
+563 AETHQDTIQ
-570 VLQDNA
+570 VTPQ
-576 SSDSDDLQPSD
+576 SDP
-587 ISFSSDLDAV
+587 V
-597 QPEQQSKPA
+597 T

-611 SLNSLADLQWDE
+611 ALDNLSDLQLDD
-623 DFKFDDESKQDTS
+623 DFKFDDEAKHETS
-636 APEEVHSSI
+636 AVEHEISSI

-675 SDDSDNQPVVAP
+675 SDDDSAVQPVVSPVA
-687 EADTEEIDIP
+687 ADKDATDV
-697 SMDFALED
+697 SAMDFALEEN
-705 DKSEPAPAVNA
+705 KSEPAPAVNA

-791 AILAEAQNLLQQL
+791 VILAEAQNLLQQL

>member
-30 QVNSALGEPFSGS
+30 QVSSALGEPFSGS
-43 IVVTG
+43 VVVTG
-48 DEAKAALHGRP
+48 DEARAALKGRP
-59 AVSGAPLQVRV
+59 AVAGAPLQVRV
-70 SAQGQNAIIHLR
+70 TAQGQNAVIHLR

-96 VTGSQGRQYTA
+96 TAGSQGRQYTA
-107 LLDPPERHHSAGKNK
+107 LLDPPERNRSAGKNR
-122 ATGKHHK
+122 ATGKQHR
-129 PVHSAPVRSA
+129 PVHPAPARSVK
-139 REKSAARATVALQNG
+139 EKSAARATVALQNG

-167 NNETLMDVARKVR
+167 NNETLMDVARRVR

-250 KDNPKVAANTGN
+250 NPKVAANTGD
-262 TAASEA
+262 TAASEV
-268 QTKENTVKAETSVA
+268 QTKESTVKAEISAA

-306 SAASVV
+306 SATSVV
-312 KAVPVQPKVN
+312 KAEPVQPKVN
-322 TQPVQ
+322 NTQ
-327 PAEEEPAEESMLP
+327 PAEEPEKESFLP
-340 SWWPYA
+340 SWWLYA
-346 LAGLAGVLLIAALL
+346 LAGFAGVLLIAALL
-360 WQRSRK
+360 WQRSK
-366 RNSIEYSTEYDED
+366 KQNSADDED
-379 YSDDEDDDVVFETEP
+379 YSSDDDEDEDDVVFNSEP
-394 SVVTQST
+394 PEVRQT
-401 STSVPATTA
+401 VPVQT
-410 KTAAAATAVTT
+410 KTAAAPVAAT
-421 TANAAADDDDWSW
+421 TATEAAEEDDWSW
-434 LNDAA
+434 LNDAGVSDTPAKADDKPA
-439 ASDQPAQADNKSA
+439 ADVKTEPVALLSDNKA
-452 PAKEVHSEPVSQ
+452 
-464 VPDKK
+464 
-469 VTEAKQEEDD
+469 TETKQEETD

-485 NFTDDTPATSAD
+485 NFTEEEHTN
-497 TAAPSSAELDSNDDL
+497 TAAPAAAEQNGEDDL
-512 SWLDQIDETEQPEV
+512 SWLDQLDDTEQPEV
-526 LTSHEPVVTEP
+526 LASQEPVAAAA
-537 QEDVADNTDFEW
+537 QEKVADNADLEW
-549 VVAEEQHPDPDESQ
+549 VVAD
-563 AEAHQDF
+563 
-570 VLQDNA
+570 
-576 SSDSDDLQPSD
+576 
-587 ISFSSDLDAV
+587 
-597 QPEQQSKPA
+597 EQQSAETRQDTIQVAPQSEPVA

-611 SLNSLADLQWDE
+611 TLNNLSDLQWDD
-623 DFKFDDESKQDTS
+623 DFKFDDETKHETS
-636 APEEVHSSI
+636 AAEHEISSI

-675 SDDSDNQPVVAP
+675 SDDDSVVQPVVSPVA
-687 EADTEEIDIP
+687 ADEDATDI
-697 SMDFALED
+697 SALDFALEEN
-705 DKSEPAPAVNA
+705 KSEPAPAVNA
-716 TAAPTGP
+716 TSAPTGP
-723 TSSFATGDGGQDWLE
+723 ISSFATGDGGQDWLE

-791 AILAEAQNLLQQL
+791 TILAEAQNLLQQL

>member
-122 ATGKHHK
+122 ATGKHPK
-129 PVHSAPVRSA
+129 SVHSAPVRSA
-139 REKSAARATVALQNG
+139 REKSAARAAVALQNG

-214 LDIPSTSQLKKLSK
+214 LNIPSTSQLKKLSK

-250 KDNPKVAANTGN
+250 KDNPKVAANTRD

-268 QTKENTVKAETSVA
+268 QTKENTVKAETSAA
-282 SSVPAQASATIQ
+282 SSVPAQASATI
-294 ASEVAQASAPAA
+294 QASAPAA

-327 PAEEEPAEESMLP
+327 PAEEPAEESMLP
-340 SWWPYA
+340 SWWSYA

-379 YSDDEDDDVVFETEP
+379 YSSDDEDDDVVFETEP
-394 SVVTQST
+394 SVVSQSTSTST

-421 TANAAADDDDWSW
+421 TASAAADDDDWSW

-439 ASDQPAQADNKSA
+439 ASDKPAQADNKSV

-526 LTSHEPVVTEP
+526 LTSNEPAVTEP
-537 QEDVADNTDFEW
+537 QEEVADNTDFEW
-549 VVAEEQHPDPDESQ
+549 VVAEEQHPDESQ

-576 SSDSDDLQPSD
+576 SSDSDLQPSD
-587 ISFSSDLDAV
+587 ISFSSDLDVV

-611 SLNSLADLQWDE
+611 SLNSLSDLQWDE

>member
-70 SAQGQNAIIHLR
+70 SAQGQNAVIHLR

-129 PVHSAPVRSA
+129 SVHSAPVRSA

-268 QTKENTVKAETSVA
+268 QTKENTVKAETSAA

-327 PAEEEPAEESMLP
+327 PAEEPAEESMLP

-379 YSDDEDDDVVFETEP
+379 YSDGEDDDVVFETEP
-394 SVVTQST
+394 SVVSQSA
-401 STSVPATTA
+401 SVPATTA
-410 KTAAAATAVTT
+410 KAASTAAVATAVTT

-549 VVAEEQHPDPDESQ
+549 VVAEEQHPDESQ

-597 QPEQQSKPA
+597 QPEQQSKPS

-636 APEEVHSSI
+636 APVEVHSSI

-791 AILAEAQNLLQQL
+791 TILAEAQNLLQQL

>member
-107 LLDPPERHHSAGKNK
+107 LLDPPERHHSAEKNK
-122 ATGKHHK
+122 AAGKHHK
-129 PVHSAPVRSA
+129 PVHSTPVRSA

-250 KDNPKVAANTGN
+250 KDNPKVATNTGN

-379 YSDDEDDDVVFETEP
+379 YSDDEDDVVFETEP
-394 SVVTQST
+394 SVVSQSA
-401 STSVPATTA
+401 SVPATTA
-410 KTAAAATAVTT
+410 KAASTAAAATAVTT

-452 PAKEVHSEPVSQ
+452 PAKEVHSEHVSQ

-549 VVAEEQHPDPDESQ
+549 VVAEEQHPDESQ

-576 SSDSDDLQPSD
+576 SSNSDDLQPSD

-597 QPEQQSKPA
+597 QPEQQSKPS

-791 AILAEAQNLLQQL
+791 TILAEAQNLLQQL

>member
-70 SAQGQNAIIHLR
+70 TAQGQNAVIHLR

-96 VTGSQGRQYTA
+96 AAGSQGRQYTA

-122 ATGKHHK
+122 ATGKHPK
-129 PVHSAPVRSA
+129 SVHSAPVRSA

-214 LDIPSTSQLKKLSK
+214 LNIPSTSQLKKLSK

-250 KDNPKVAANTGN
+250 KDNPKVAANTRD
-262 TAASEA
+262 TAALEA
-268 QTKENTVKAETSVA
+268 QTKENTVKAETSAA

-322 TQPVQ
+322 TQSVQ
-327 PAEEEPAEESMLP
+327 PAEEPAEESMLP

-512 SWLDQIDETEQPEV
+512 SWLDQIDATEQPEV

-549 VVAEEQHPDPDESQ
+549 VVAEEQHPDESQ

-576 SSDSDDLQPSD
+576 SSDSNDLQPSD

-606 ASEDD
+606 AADD

-636 APEEVHSSI
+636 ALEEVHSSI

-665 TDIDWDSLGI
+665 TDIDWDSLGV
-675 SDDSDNQPVVAP
+675 SDDSDNQPIVVP

-705 DKSEPAPAVNA
+705 DNSKPAPAVNA
-716 TAAPTGP
+716 TAAPPRT

-738 QSAEPEQVDKPLTPE
+738 QSAKPEQVDKPLTPE

>member
-70 SAQGQNAIIHLR
+70 SAQGQNAVIHLR

-107 LLDPPERHHSAGKNK
+107 LLDPPERHHSAGKSK
-122 ATGKHHK
+122 AAGKHHK

-250 KDNPKVAANTGN
+250 NPKVAANTGN

-268 QTKENTVKAETSVA
+268 QTKENTVKAETSAA

-327 PAEEEPAEESMLP
+327 PAEELAEESMLP

-379 YSDDEDDDVVFETEP
+379 YSSDDEDDDVVFETEP
-394 SVVTQST
+394 SVVSQST

-421 TANAAADDDDWSW
+421 TASAAADDDDWSW

-439 ASDQPAQADNKSA
+439 ASDKPAQADNKSV

-526 LTSHEPVVTEP
+526 LTSHEPAVTEP
-537 QEDVADNTDFEW
+537 QEEVADNTDFEW
-549 VVAEEQHPDPDESQ
+549 VVAEEQHPDESQ

-576 SSDSDDLQPSD
+576 SSDSDLQPSD
-587 ISFSSDLDAV
+587 ISFSSDLDVV

>member
-70 SAQGQNAIIHLR
+70 TAQGQNAVIHLR

-96 VTGSQGRQYTA
+96 AAGSQGRQYTA

-122 ATGKHHK
+122 ATGKHPK
-129 PVHSAPVRSA
+129 SVHSAPVRSA

-268 QTKENTVKAETSVA
+268 QTKENTVKAETSAA

-327 PAEEEPAEESMLP
+327 PAEEPAEESMLP

-379 YSDDEDDDVVFETEP
+379 YSSDDEDDDVVFETEP
-394 SVVTQST
+394 SVVSQ

-439 ASDQPAQADNKSA
+439 ASDKPAQADNKSA

-485 NFTDDTPATSAD
+485 NFTDNTPATSAD

-512 SWLDQIDETEQPEV
+512 SWLDQIDATEQPEV
-526 LTSHEPVVTEP
+526 LTSHEQPAVTEP
-537 QEDVADNTDFEW
+537 QQEVADNTDFEW
-549 VVAEEQHPDPDESQ
+549 VVAEEQHPDESQ

-576 SSDSDDLQPSD
+576 SSDSNDLQPSD

-606 ASEDD
+606 AAEDD

-636 APEEVHSSI
+636 ALEEVHSSI

-675 SDDSDNQPVVAP
+675 SDDDSAVQPVVSPVA
-687 EADTEEIDIP
+687 ADEDATDV
-697 SMDFALED
+697 SAMDFALEEN
-705 DKSEPAPAVNA
+705 KSEPAPAVNA

>member
-30 QVNSALGEPFSGS
+30 QVSSALGEPFSGS
-43 IVVTG
+43 VVVTG
-48 DEAKAALHGRP
+48 DEARAALKGRP
-59 AVSGAPLQVRV
+59 AVAGAPLQVRV
-70 SAQGQNAIIHLR
+70 TAQGQNAVIHLR

-96 VTGSQGRQYTA
+96 TAGSQGRQYTA
-107 LLDPPERHHSAGKNK
+107 LLDPPERNRSAGKNR
-122 ATGKHHK
+122 ATGKQHR
-129 PVHSAPVRSA
+129 PVHPAPARSVK
-139 REKSAARATVALQNG
+139 EKSAARATVALQNG

-167 NNETLMDVARKVR
+167 NNETLMDVARRVR

-250 KDNPKVAANTGN
+250 NPKVAANTGD
-262 TAASEA
+262 TAASEV
-268 QTKENTVKAETSVA
+268 QTKESTVKAEISAA

-306 SAASVV
+306 SATSVV
-312 KAVPVQPKVN
+312 KAEPVQPKVN
-322 TQPVQ
+322 NTQ
-327 PAEEEPAEESMLP
+327 PAEEPEKESFLP
-340 SWWPYA
+340 SWWLYA
-346 LAGLAGVLLIAALL
+346 LAGFAGVLLIAALL
-360 WQRSRK
+360 WQRSK
-366 RNSIEYSTEYDED
+366 KQNSADDED
-379 YSDDEDDDVVFETEP
+379 YSSDDDEDEDDVVFNSEP
-394 SVVTQST
+394 PEVRQT
-401 STSVPATTA
+401 VPVQT
-410 KTAAAATAVTT
+410 KTAAAPVAAT
-421 TANAAADDDDWSW
+421 TATEAAEEDDDWSW
-434 LNDAA
+434 LNDAGVSDTPAKADDKPA
-439 ASDQPAQADNKSA
+439 ADVKTESVALLSDNKA
-452 PAKEVHSEPVSQ
+452 
-464 VPDKK
+464 
-469 VTEAKQEEDD
+469 TETKQEETD

-485 NFTDDTPATSAD
+485 NFTEEEHTNA
-497 TAAPSSAELDSNDDL
+497 AAPAAAEQNGEDDL
-512 SWLDQIDETEQPEV
+512 SWLDQLDDTEQPEV
-526 LTSHEPVVTEP
+526 LASQEPVAAAA
-537 QEDVADNTDFEW
+537 QEKVADNADLEW
-549 VVAEEQHPDPDESQ
+549 VVAD
-563 AEAHQDF
+563 
-570 VLQDNA
+570 
-576 SSDSDDLQPSD
+576 
-587 ISFSSDLDAV
+587 
-597 QPEQQSKPA
+597 EQQSAETRQDTIQVAPQSEPVA

-611 SLNSLADLQWDE
+611 TLNNLSDLQWDD
-623 DFKFDDESKQDTS
+623 DFKFDDETKHETS
-636 APEEVHSSI
+636 AAEHEISSI

-675 SDDSDNQPVVAP
+675 SDDDSVVQPVVSPVA
-687 EADTEEIDIP
+687 ADEDATDI
-697 SMDFALED
+697 SALDFALEEN
-705 DKSEPAPAVNA
+705 KSEPAPAVNA
-716 TAAPTGP
+716 TSAPTGP
-723 TSSFATGDGGQDWLE
+723 ISSFATGDGGQDWLE

-791 AILAEAQNLLQQL
+791 TILAEAQNLLQQL

>member
-70 SAQGQNAIIHLR
+70 SAQGQNAVIHLR

-250 KDNPKVAANTGN
+250 NPKVAANTGN

-268 QTKENTVKAETSVA
+268 QTKENTVKAETSAA

-394 SVVTQST
+394 SEVTQST

-421 TANAAADDDDWSW
+421 TASAAADDDDWSW

-439 ASDQPAQADNKSA
+439 ASDKPAQADNKSV

-537 QEDVADNTDFEW
+537 QEEVADNTDFEW
-549 VVAEEQHPDPDESQ
+549 VVAEEQHPDESQ

-576 SSDSDDLQPSD
+576 SSDSDLQPSD
-587 ISFSSDLDAV
+587 ISFSSDLDVV

>member
-30 QVNSALGEPFSGS
+30 QVSSALGEPFSGS
-43 IVVTG
+43 VVVTG
-48 DEAKAALHGRP
+48 DEARAALKGRP
-59 AVSGAPLQVRV
+59 AVAGAPLQVRV
-70 SAQGQNAIIHLR
+70 TAQGQNAVIHLR

-96 VTGSQGRQYTA
+96 TAGSQGRQYTA
-107 LLDPPERHHSAGKNK
+107 LLDPPERNRSAGKNR
-122 ATGKHHK
+122 ATGKQHR
-129 PVHSAPVRSA
+129 PVHPAPARSVK
-139 REKSAARATVALQNG
+139 EKSAARATVALQNG

-214 LDIPSTSQLKKLSK
+214 LNIPSTSQLKKLSK

-250 KDNPKVAANTGN
+250 NPKVAANTGD
-262 TAASEA
+262 TAASEV
-268 QTKENTVKAETSVA
+268 QTKESTVKAETSAA

-306 SAASVV
+306 STTSVV
-312 KAVPVQPKVN
+312 KAEPVQPKVN
-322 TQPVQ
+322 NTQ
-327 PAEEEPAEESMLP
+327 PAEEPEKESFLP
-340 SWWPYA
+340 SWWLYA
-346 LAGLAGVLLIAALL
+346 LAGFAGVLLIAALL
-360 WQRSRK
+360 WQRSK
-366 RNSIEYSTEYDED
+366 KQNSADDED
-379 YSDDEDDDVVFETEP
+379 YSSDDDEDEDDVVFNSEP
-394 SVVTQST
+394 PEVRQT
-401 STSVPATTA
+401 VPVQT
-410 KTAAAATAVTT
+410 KTAAAPVAAT
-421 TANAAADDDDWSW
+421 TATEVAEEDDDWSW
-434 LNDAA
+434 LNDAGVSDTPAKADDKPA
-439 ASDQPAQADNKSA
+439 ADVKTEPVALLSDNKA
-452 PAKEVHSEPVSQ
+452 
-464 VPDKK
+464 
-469 VTEAKQEEDD
+469 TETKQEETD

-485 NFTDDTPATSAD
+485 NFTEEEHTN
-497 TAAPSSAELDSNDDL
+497 TAAPAAAEQNGEDDL
-512 SWLDQIDETEQPEV
+512 SWLDQLDDTEQPEV
-526 LTSHEPVVTEP
+526 LASQEPVAAAA
-537 QEDVADNTDFEW
+537 QEKVADSADLEW
-549 VVAEEQHPDPDESQ
+549 VVAD
-563 AEAHQDF
+563 
-570 VLQDNA
+570 
-576 SSDSDDLQPSD
+576 
-587 ISFSSDLDAV
+587 
-597 QPEQQSKPA
+597 EQQSAETRQDTIQVAPQSEPVA

-611 SLNSLADLQWDE
+611 TLNNLSDLQWDD
-623 DFKFDDESKQDTS
+623 DFKFDDETKHETS
-636 APEEVHSSI
+636 AAEHEISSI

-675 SDDSDNQPVVAP
+675 SDDDSVVQPVVSPVA
-687 EADTEEIDIP
+687 ADEDATDI
-697 SMDFALED
+697 SALDFALEEN
-705 DKSEPAPAVNA
+705 KSEPAPAVNA
-716 TAAPTGP
+716 TSAPTGP
-723 TSSFATGDGGQDWLE
+723 ISSFATGDGGQDWLE

>member
-30 QVNSALGEPFSGS
+30 QVSSALGEPFSGS
-43 IVVTG
+43 VVVTG
-48 DEAKAALHGRP
+48 DEARAALKGRP
-59 AVSGAPLQVRV
+59 AVAGAPLQVRV
-70 SAQGQNAIIHLR
+70 TAQGQNAVIHLR

-96 VTGSQGRQYTA
+96 TAGSQGRQYTA
-107 LLDPPERHHSAGKNK
+107 LLDPPERNRSAGKNR
-122 ATGKHHK
+122 ATGKQHR
-129 PVHSAPVRSA
+129 PVHPAPARSVK
-139 REKSAARATVALQNG
+139 EKSAARATVALQNG

-167 NNETLMDVARKVR
+167 NNETLMDVARRVR

-250 KDNPKVAANTGN
+250 NPKVAANTGD
-262 TAASEA
+262 TAASEV
-268 QTKENTVKAETSVA
+268 QTKESTVKAETSAA

-306 SAASVV
+306 SATSVV
-312 KAVPVQPKVN
+312 KAEPVQPKVN
-322 TQPVQ
+322 NTQ
-327 PAEEEPAEESMLP
+327 PAEEPEKESFLP
-340 SWWPYA
+340 SWWLYA
-346 LAGLAGVLLIAALL
+346 LAGFAGVLLIAALL
-360 WQRSRK
+360 WQRSK
-366 RNSIEYSTEYDED
+366 KQNSADDED
-379 YSDDEDDDVVFETEP
+379 YSSDDDEDEDDVVFNSEP
-394 SVVTQST
+394 PEVRQT
-401 STSVPATTA
+401 VPVQT
-410 KTAAAATAVTT
+410 KTAAAPVAAT
-421 TANAAADDDDWSW
+421 TATEVAEEDDDWSW
-434 LNDAA
+434 LNDAGVSDTPAKADDKPA
-439 ASDQPAQADNKSA
+439 ADVKTEPVALLSDNKA
-452 PAKEVHSEPVSQ
+452 
-464 VPDKK
+464 
-469 VTEAKQEEDD
+469 TETKQEETD

-485 NFTDDTPATSAD
+485 NFTEEEHTN
-497 TAAPSSAELDSNDDL
+497 TAAPAAAEQNGEDDL
-512 SWLDQIDETEQPEV
+512 SWLDQLDDTEQPEV
-526 LTSHEPVVTEP
+526 LASQEPVAAAA
-537 QEDVADNTDFEW
+537 QEKVADNADLEW
-549 VVAEEQHPDPDESQ
+549 VVAD
-563 AEAHQDF
+563 
-570 VLQDNA
+570 
-576 SSDSDDLQPSD
+576 
-587 ISFSSDLDAV
+587 
-597 QPEQQSKPA
+597 EQQSAETRQDTIQVAPQSEPVA

-611 SLNSLADLQWDE
+611 TLNNLSDLQWDD
-623 DFKFDDESKQDTS
+623 DFKFDDETKHETS
-636 APEEVHSSI
+636 AAEHEISSI

-675 SDDSDNQPVVAP
+675 SDDDSVVQPVVSPVA
-687 EADTEEIDIP
+687 ADEDATDI
-697 SMDFALED
+697 SALDFALEEN
-705 DKSEPAPAVNA
+705 KSEPAPAVNA
-716 TAAPTGP
+716 TSAPTGP
-723 TSSFATGDGGQDWLE
+723 ISSFATGDGGQDWLE

-791 AILAEAQNLLQQL
+791 TILAEAQNLLQQL

>member
-70 SAQGQNAIIHLR
+70 TAQGQNAVIHLR

-96 VTGSQGRQYTA
+96 AAGSQGRQYTA

-122 ATGKHHK
+122 ATGKHPK
-129 PVHSAPVRSA
+129 SVHSAPVRSA

-214 LDIPSTSQLKKLSK
+214 LNIPSTSQLKKLSK

-250 KDNPKVAANTGN
+250 KDNPKVAANTRD

-268 QTKENTVKAETSVA
+268 QTKENTVKAETSAA

-327 PAEEEPAEESMLP
+327 PAEEPAEESMLP

-421 TANAAADDDDWSW
+421 TANTAADDDDWSW

-512 SWLDQIDETEQPEV
+512 SWLDQIDATEQPEV
-526 LTSHEPVVTEP
+526 LTSHEQPAVTEP
-537 QEDVADNTDFEW
+537 QQEVADNTDFEW
-549 VVAEEQHPDPDESQ
+549 VVAEEQHPDESQ

-576 SSDSDDLQPSD
+576 SSDSNDLQPSD

-606 ASEDD
+606 AAEDD

-636 APEEVHSSI
+636 ALEEVHSSI

-665 TDIDWDSLGI
+665 TDIDWDSLGV
-675 SDDSDNQPVVAP
+675 SDDSDNQPIVVP

-705 DKSEPAPAVNA
+705 DNSKPAPAVNA
-716 TAAPTGP
+716 TTAPTRS

-738 QSAEPEQVDKPLTPE
+738 QSAKPEQVDKPLTPE

>member
-30 QVNSALGEPFSGS
+30 QVSSALGEPFSGS
-43 IVVTG
+43 VVVTG
-48 DEAKAALHGRP
+48 DEARAALKGRP
-59 AVSGAPLQVRV
+59 AVAGAPLQVRV
-70 SAQGQNAIIHLR
+70 TAQGQNAVIHLR

-96 VTGSQGRQYTA
+96 TAGSQGRQYTA
-107 LLDPPERHHSAGKNK
+107 LLDPPERNRSAGKNR
-122 ATGKHHK
+122 ATSKQHR
-129 PVHSAPVRSA
+129 PVHPAPARSVK
-139 REKSAARATVALQNG
+139 EKSAARATVALQNG

-250 KDNPKVAANTGN
+250 NPKVAANTGD
-262 TAASEA
+262 TAASEV
-268 QTKENTVKAETSVA
+268 QTKESTVKAETSAA

-306 SAASVV
+306 SATSVV
-312 KAVPVQPKVN
+312 KAEPVQPKVN
-322 TQPVQ
+322 NTQ
-327 PAEEEPAEESMLP
+327 PAEEPEKESFLP
-340 SWWPYA
+340 SWWLYA
-346 LAGLAGVLLIAALL
+346 LAGFAGVLLIAALL
-360 WQRSRK
+360 WQRSK
-366 RNSIEYSTEYDED
+366 KQNSADDED
-379 YSDDEDDDVVFETEP
+379 YSSDDDEDEDDVVFNSEP
-394 SVVTQST
+394 PEVRQT
-401 STSVPATTA
+401 VPVQT
-410 KTAAAATAVTT
+410 KTAAAPVAAT
-421 TANAAADDDDWSW
+421 TATEVAEEDDDWSW
-434 LNDAA
+434 LNDAGVSDTPAKANDKPA
-439 ASDQPAQADNKSA
+439 ADVKTESVALLSDNKA
-452 PAKEVHSEPVSQ
+452 
-464 VPDKK
+464 
-469 VTEAKQEEDD
+469 TETKQEETD

-485 NFTDDTPATSAD
+485 NFTEEEHTNA
-497 TAAPSSAELDSNDDL
+497 AAPAAAEQNDEDDL
-512 SWLDQIDETEQPEV
+512 SWLDQLDDTEQPEV
-526 LTSHEPVVTEP
+526 LASQEPVAAAA
-537 QEDVADNTDFEW
+537 QEKVADNADLEW
-549 VVAEEQHPDPDESQ
+549 VVAD
-563 AEAHQDF
+563 
-570 VLQDNA
+570 
-576 SSDSDDLQPSD
+576 
-587 ISFSSDLDAV
+587 
-597 QPEQQSKPA
+597 EQQSAETRQDTIQVAPQSEPVA

-611 SLNSLADLQWDE
+611 ALNNLSDLQWDD
-623 DFKFDDESKQDTS
+623 DFKFDDETKHETS
-636 APEEVHSSI
+636 AAEHEISSI

-675 SDDSDNQPVVAP
+675 SDDDSVVQPVVSPVA
-687 EADTEEIDIP
+687 ADEDATDI
-697 SMDFALED
+697 SALDFALEEN
-705 DKSEPAPAVNA
+705 KSEPAPAVNA
-716 TAAPTGP
+716 TSAPTGP
-723 TSSFATGDGGQDWLE
+723 ISSFATGDGGQDWLE
-738 QSAEPEQVDKPLTPE
+738 QSAEPEQIDKPLTPE

-791 AILAEAQNLLQQL
+791 TILAEAQNLLQQL